1 VNSHR
6 GDVAPWERNDLLRAA
21 ALWEVLA
28 ERKRRSELQG
38 SSFWEQMQLLR
49 FLVLRTGGS
58 GFARQP
64 PARKAPPDVRG
75 VFLCSKLLGPRRTH
89 LPRGAEPWLSS
100 GVHFHT
106 IHYNTTKEETTMATT
121 VDSRRETISLIGSDK
136 VEGTTVYGG
145 DDQKIGSVQRIM
157 IDKVSGKVAYAVI
170 SFGGFL
176 GMGEDYYPLPWANLK
191 YDTNLGGYRVGVT
204 ESQLKGA
211 PKFNRNTD
219 WDWSDRNR
227 DKAVYDYYH
236 TPLWY

>member
-1 VNSHR
+1 M
-6 GDVAPWERNDLLRAA
+6 P
-21 ALWEVLA
+21 
-28 ERKRRSELQG
+28 
-38 SSFWEQMQLLR
+38 
-49 FLVLRTGGS
+49 
-58 GFARQP
+58 
-64 PARKAPPDVRG
+64 
-75 VFLCSKLLGPRRTH
+75 
-89 LPRGAEPWLSS
+89 
-100 GVHFHT
+100 
-106 IHYNTTKEETTMATT
+106 TT
-121 VDSRRETISLIGSDK
+121 VGSRRETISLIGSDK

-191 YDTNLGGYRVGVT
+191 DDTNLVATALALLRVK
-204 ESQLKGA
+204 LKGA